1 MLLVRMMK
9 ETLWME
15 NVFIQRVKGMEE
27 SRGIGV
33 GVMCGRCTC
42 AFLSTYYSYA

>member
-1 MLLVRMMK
+1 MKCGTGSVYEGNMMDGK
-9 ETLWME
+9 C
-15 NVFIQRVKGMEE
+15 VKGMEE